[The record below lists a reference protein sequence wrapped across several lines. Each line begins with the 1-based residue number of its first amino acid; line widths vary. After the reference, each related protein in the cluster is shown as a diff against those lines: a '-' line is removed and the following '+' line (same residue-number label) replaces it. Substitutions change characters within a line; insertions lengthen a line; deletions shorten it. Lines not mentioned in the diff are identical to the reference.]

1 MSSKRTIGNERSV
14 AQRRDWSEAE
24 RFEVVDEDP
33 ELRASVEQDT
43 QAKVDHSD
51 DEWVDDGRL
60 FGQTL
65 RAEEEMAAREWEVER
80 THRRMD
86 DRQRSDREAR
96 TRQVAARGSAE
107 RRREFG
113 KRAASVDPK
122 ADPDRADPRERLSR
136 EMLGAVN
143 EEATRL
149 AGELDGWTRAAIS
162 RRLAERVDASGS
174 LLSAVVGVVEE
185 AKTARGT
192 VVPIGELEEVYR
204 EEVSIEGTVTTLW
217 EPSSPKISQVGLIE
231 DDTGRTRFTAWKRSA
246 VPIVDEGERVV
257 MRKVAKNWYQGRCS
271 VALTSWSEVFFP
283 ERDTWW
289 DQ

>member
-1 MSSKRTIGNERSV
+1 MSSKRVFGQEGSV
-14 AQRRDWSEAE
+14 AQEREQDE
-24 RFEVVDEDP
+24 RFEVVDETP

-51 DEWVDDGRL
+51 DEWVEDGRL

-65 RAEEEMAAREWEVER
+65 RAEEEMAARKWEVER

-86 DRQRSDREAR
+86 DRQTSDRETR

-204 EEVSIEGTVTTLW
+204 EEVSIEGTVRTLW
-217 EPSSPKISQVGLIE
+217 KPAHPAISQVGLIE
-231 DDTGRTRFTAWKRSA
+231 DESGTVKFTSWVRSR
-246 VPIVDEGERVV
+246 VPLVEEGERVQFRGV
-257 MRKVAKNWYQGRCS
+257 KKSWYQGRCS
-271 VALTSWSEVFFP
+271 VALTGDSLVEFP
-283 ERDTWW
+283 EREPWFEG
-289 DQ
+289 

>member
-1 MSSKRTIGNERSV
+1 MSSKRLFGNERSV
-14 AQRRDWSEAE
+14 AQERDWIEAE

-51 DEWVDDGRL
+51 DQWVEDGRL

-65 RAEEEMAAREWEVER
+65 RAEEEMAAREWEIER

-86 DRQRSDREAR
+86 DRQESDREAR
-96 TRQVAARGSAE
+96 TRRAAVRGSAE
-107 RRREFG
+107 RRREFR

-122 ADPDRADPRERLSR
+122 ADPDRADPRELLSR

-149 AGELDGWTRAAIS
+149 AGELDGMTRAAVS
-162 RRLAERVDASGS
+162 RRLAERVEASGS
-174 LLSAVVGVVEE
+174 LLSATVGLVEE

-192 VVPIGELEEVYR
+192 VVPIGELEEVWR
-204 EEVSIEGTVTTLW
+204 EEVSIEGTVTQLW
-217 EPSSPKISQVGLIE
+217 KPAHSSISQVGLIE
-231 DDTGRTRFTAWKRSA
+231 DESGVTKFTAWTRSKVA
-246 VPIVDEGERVV
+246 LVEEGERVRFRGV
-257 MRKVAKNWYQGRCS
+257 KKSWYQGRCS
-271 VALTSWSEVFFP
+271 VALTGDSLVEFP
-283 ERDTWW
+283 EREAWYRG
-289 DQ
+289 